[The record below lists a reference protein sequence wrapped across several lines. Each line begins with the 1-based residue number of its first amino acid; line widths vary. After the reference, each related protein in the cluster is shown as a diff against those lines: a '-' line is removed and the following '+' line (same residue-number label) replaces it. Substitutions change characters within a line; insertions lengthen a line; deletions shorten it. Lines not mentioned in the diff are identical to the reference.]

1 MSILLP
7 VKAILISGSLLL
19 LAHCSGKSTITA
31 NPAVKDS
38 VKVTPVNTIPPV
50 DPNAVP
56 LKNMFGVNAFEWDF
70 LQDPSNTNARNGIYE
85 PNMTLIKSFSAV
97 RHYLDWGKLENTE
110 GNYTFN
116 PTNDG
121 SWNYDLIYTRCKA
134 EGITVLAD
142 IKTCPPWLVA
152 TYPASLQD
160 PENVPMP
167 YGLDINKPASYTKQA
182 MVAFQFAARYG
193 STMVDKSLLKVDSR
207 LRWTGDIANTVQTGM
222 GVIKYIECDNER
234 DKWWKGPATQQTA
247 AQYAANMSAFYD
259 GDKGKLGANVGVKTA
274 DPNMIVVMGGLA
286 TCDTNYVKGMIDWC
300 RANRGLKSDGSV
312 NLCFD
317 VINYHYYNT
326 NGTVSPRV
334 AGTSGVAPELSEAGK
349 IADAF
354 VTIGKANKV
363 PVWVTESGYDI
374 NQGSTQKTIAIGSKS
389 VLLTQADWNL
399 RTALLYM
406 RHGIQNL
413 YYYLLFDATANSAT
427 QYATSGMNNVGSRR
441 PTADYI
447 LQTNKLIGNYT
458 YSKTISADPLVDV
471 YVSGTKTMYVL
482 TVPDQKGRSALYSLD
497 LGTAT
502 SANVYK
508 PTAGADAMTKT
519 TGITVSG
526 KLNVTVTET
535 PLFIEVAN

>member
-19 LAHCSGKSTITA
+19 LARCQGKSTITA
-31 NPAVKDS
+31 TPAVKDS
-38 VKVTPVNTIPPV
+38 VKVTPVTTIPPV

-70 LQDPSNTNARNGIYE
+70 EQDPSNLNARNGIYE
-85 PNMTLIKSFSAV
+85 PNMTLIKTFTAV

-152 TYPASLQD
+152 TYPTSLQD

-167 YGLDINKPASYTKQA
+167 YGLDINKPASYTKQG

-193 STMVDKSLLKVDSR
+193 SVAVDKSLLKVDTR
-207 LRWTGDIANTVQTGM
+207 LRWTGDVANTIQTGM

-259 GDKGKLGANVGVKTA
+259 GDMGKLGNNVGVKTA
-274 DPNMIVVMGGLA
+274 DPNIIVVMGGLA
-286 TCDTNYVKGMIDWC
+286 SCDTNYVNGMIAWC
-300 RANRGLKSDGSV
+300 KANRGVKADGTV

-334 AGTSGVAPELSEAGK
+334 AGTTGVAPELSEAGK
-349 IADAF
+349 IADGF
-354 VTIGKANKV
+354 VKVGKANKV

-447 LQTNKLIGNYT
+447 VQANKLIGNYT
-458 YSKTISADPLVDV
+458 YSKTINADPLVDV

-482 TVPDQKGRSALYSLD
+482 TVPDQIGRSALYSLD

-535 PLFIEVAN
+535 PIFIEAAN